1 MSDRNQSKAND
12 FVWGVAS
19 AAFQIEG
26 AYNEDG
32 KGLSIWDVF
41 THEPG
46 RTKQGNSGDTTCDHY
61 HRYKEDVKLMAELG
75 VKGYRF
81 SISWSRIMPKGCGE
95 VNEKGIEFYRNLI
108 DELLANGIE
117 PYVTLYHWDL
127 PQALYE
133 IGGWLNPNISDMF
146 ASYAEVI
153 GKAFGDKV
161 KNFITINEASNVM
174 EGMSPN
180 ATNAPGHHYSLRD
193 RLTALHNILKAHGKA
208 VMALRNCVEDVKVG
222 FAPCSFAL
230 CPADAENEAE
240 AKEAYFKIT
249 KGDLTGNSTTRLFYD
264 TIFFGDYPKEYY
276 EYYSD
281 VMPEI
286 TKEDLEI
293 ISQPVDYCF
302 HNLYS
307 GITYGAKKEK
317 VNHVCNMLG
326 WNIYPEAIYYASKFL
341 YERYKHPIIITENG
355 YPAPD
360 FVFDDG
366 CVHDPARIEFIRKY
380 TDEMKRA
387 IADGVDIRGYFY
399 WTVMDNL
406 EWEIG
411 FEPRFGLIY
420 VDFDTFKRTPKDSY
434 YFYKQL
440 IENSDLNNK
449 KN

>member
-1 MSDRNQSKAND
+1 MNNGKQNKTDC

-19 AAFQIEG
+19 ASFQIEG

-41 THEPG
+41 THEPS
-46 RTKQGNSGDTTCDHY
+46 RTKKGNTGDIACDHY

-81 SISWSRIMPKGCGE
+81 SISWSRIMPKGYGE
-95 VNEKGIEFYRNLI
+95 VNAKGIEFYRSLI

-133 IGGWLNPNISDMF
+133 LGGWLNPNISDMF
-146 ASYAEVI
+146 AAYAEIV

-161 KNFITINEASNVM
+161 KNFITINEASNVL
-174 EGMSPN
+174 EGMSQN

-208 VMALRNCVEDVKVG
+208 VIALRKFVDGVKIG
-222 FAPCSFAL
+222 FAPCSGAI
-230 CPADAENEAE
+230 CPVDADSEAQAE
-240 AKEAYFKIT
+240 EAYFKIL
-249 KGDLTGNSTTRLFYD
+249 KGDLKGNSTIRLFYD

-281 VMPEI
+281 IMPNI

-293 ISQPVDYCF
+293 ISQPIDYCF
-302 HNLYS
+302 HNIYS
-307 GITYGAKKEK
+307 GRAYGAKTER
-317 VNHVCNMLG
+317 VNPVCNMLG
-326 WNIYPEAIYYASKFL
+326 WNIYPEAIYFSSKYL
-341 YERYKHPIIITENG
+341 YKRYRCPIMITENG
-355 YPAPD
+355 YPSPD
-360 FVFDDG
+360 FIFSDG
-366 CVHDPARIEFIRKY
+366 CVHDPARIEFIRRY
-380 TDEMKRA
+380 TDEMQRA
-387 IADGVDIRGYFY
+387 ISEDVDIRGYFY
-399 WTVMDNL
+399 WTIMDNL
-406 EWEIG
+406 EWELG

-420 VDFDTFKRTPKDSY
+420 VDFDTLERTPKDSY

-440 IENSDLNNK
+440 IENSDLK
-449 KN
+449 I